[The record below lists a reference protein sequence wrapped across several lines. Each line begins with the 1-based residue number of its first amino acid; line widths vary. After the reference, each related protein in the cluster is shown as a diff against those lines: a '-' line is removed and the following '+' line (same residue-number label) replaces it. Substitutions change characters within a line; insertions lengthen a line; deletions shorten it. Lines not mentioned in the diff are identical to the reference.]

1 MKIDFYPKDD
11 EVAEKIRKKSNVIFM
26 LLPKKYNQE
35 LAENAV
41 NTEIDFIG
49 EENTCNILIINDKLL
64 VLGGLGYKQHIT
76 KDKIKKIL
84 GEMIKTYEF
93 EDDIARGKSV
103 LMIYSTDLKE
113 TYIDSIKEIM
123 YELNGTYKYTEKTAK
138 NLYRHIFIAN

>member
-11 EVAEKIRKKSNVIFM
+11 EVAEKIRNKSNVIFM

-49 EENTCNILIINDKLL
+49 EENTCNILIINDKL
-64 VLGGLGYKQHIT
+64 LGGLGYKQHIT